1 MSKQYPT
8 NNGGRDTNPDAG
20 RRPRGLDVFRMV
32 LIVVTLIAAIYVA
45 RGYVRLFSQWCQSGR
60 ATVANS
66 ETTEVAGSM
75 APLLPTAGQW
85 SFADLQWDLQSQE
98 IEIREIGARFE
109 SLSSLAAPEH
119 VDELPDAGE
128 ELFDL
133 VELLDL
139 QPVEQDGN
147 QVYRIDRRNLKGL
160 LVVRK
165 VGEASKAIAIAGAY
179 PLESGRW
186 QLVELTPRRS
196 EKANDAATEH
206 LLPLP
211 AGAKRSGGRFGADG
225 QLLLELVS
233 LESNADALTSSW
245 KEAGWEV
252 RASGLGGRDAFS
264 FLCARGDEV
273 IYVWSASP
281 RDALDRLMLV
291 RTTGDREADR

>member
-8 NNGGRDTNPDAG
+8 SNGGRDTNPDAG

-45 RGYVRLFSQWCQSGR
+45 RGYVRLFSQWRQSGR

-196 EKANDAATEH
+196 GKANDTATEH

-281 RDALDRLMLV
+281 RDALDSLMLV
-291 RTTGDREADR
+291 RTTGEREADR